1 MIDECKKVNAFITSY
16 FYCRDGD
23 QNTNSAL
30 SILKGLADQL
40 LAQYDDL
47 LLPSFYNRR
56 TMSGDASLRSL
67 DVAKKLLAD
76 CCSIVPRLFLIVDGL
91 DECEVA
97 ESKGALES
105 LTHLVGE
112 CNIIEPGKLRVLVVS
127 QYYPDI
133 QRLLQGSGAI
143 KLSPKIFQ
151 ISETDNENDIKT
163 YTRVLVDKIAEKNTS
178 DERPFSEDMREYL
191 RNLTLANAKGSFIY
205 SQGLNFYLM

>member
-1 MIDECKKVNAFITSY
+1 MIDECKQASGFITSY

-97 ESKGALES
+97 ERKGALES

-112 CNIIEPGKLRVLVVS
+112 CNTMEPGKLRVLVVS

-133 QRLLQGSGAI
+133 QRLLQGSGAM
-143 KLSPKIFQ
+143 KLAPKI
-151 ISETDNENDIKT
+151 IPILETDNENDIKA
-163 YTRVLVDKIAEKNTS
+163 YTRSMVDKIAEKQQ
-178 DERPFSEDMREYL
+178 PFSEDMKEYV
-191 RNLTLANAKGSFIY
+191 RDLTLVNAKGM
-205 SQGLNFYLM
+205 LLTT